1 MILFHLYNI
10 LNNNKKFFKF
20 WYLKKNKKMKRPS
33 LNKEEIKIQVQ
44 NNIGIKKDEA
54 FQKHKDLKQEI
65 NTIIR
70 NINMKLDF
78 KNITK
83 EKLQP
88 LEIVN

>member
-1 MILFHLYNI
+1 
-10 LNNNKKFFKF
+10 
-20 WYLKKNKKMKRPS
+20 MKRPS

-54 FQKHKDLKQEI
+54 FQNHKDLKQEI